1 VIKPKSLYKNLEQL
15 AFDVAELVKRDQ
27 GSTDEYNL
35 DQFIELDDPDIT
47 PKSNLKG
54 HLTIMSI
61 ESEFNVQLR
70 DIEIEVEQT
79 CSKCAKNYTQK
90 VQIPFVEKQYTIDR
104 SSTDERP
111 DLGIVDLK
119 NHSIDISD
127 FLRQEIILHFPLIP
141 VCSTHCQGI
150 NL

>member
-1 VIKPKSLYKNLEQL
+1 MYKNLEQL

>member
-1 VIKPKSLYKNLEQL
+1 MIKPKSLYKNLEQL

>member
-1 VIKPKSLYKNLEQL
+1 MIKPKTLYKNLEQL

-27 GSTDEYNL
+27 GSTDEYNI
-35 DQFIELDDPDIT
+35 DQAIELDDPDIT

-70 DIEIEVEQT
+70 DMEIEVEQT
-79 CSKCAKNYTQK
+79 CSKCTENYTQK

-104 SSTDERP
+104 NSADERP
-111 DLGIVDLK
+111 DLGLVDLK